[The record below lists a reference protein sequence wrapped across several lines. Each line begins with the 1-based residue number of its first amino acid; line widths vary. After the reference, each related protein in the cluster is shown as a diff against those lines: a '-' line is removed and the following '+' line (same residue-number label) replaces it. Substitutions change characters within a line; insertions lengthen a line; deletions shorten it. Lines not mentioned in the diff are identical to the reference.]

1 MMTVNDV
8 ARYATDK
15 AESQYTAAKNQAA
28 YELSLLG
35 RGDRATRCERFI
47 ADQIE
52 YKTGYSCSLT
62 RPNWEWDI
70 TVELQNKPVRI
81 EVKSAIYKK
90 NKKDPNRTSDYLIQ
104 NIKAELFDYIFIV
117 LVTPEGT
124 IEKWAK
130 SKDIKKHCR
139 CTAGS
144 LGNNGYAIHISTNKL
159 HEYDF
164 LHDIEDFPL

>member
-1 MMTVNDV
+1 MMTMSDV
-8 ARYATDK
+8 KRYSTDK
-15 AESQYTAAKNQAA
+15 TESRYSATKNRAA

-52 YKTGYSCSLT
+52 HKTGYSCSLT

-70 TVELQNKPVRI
+70 TVELENKPVRV
-81 EVKSAIYKK
+81 EVKSAIYRK
-90 NKKDPNRTSDYLIQ
+90 NKKDPHLTSSYLIQ
-104 NIKAELFDYIFIV
+104 NIKTELFDYIFIV

-130 SKDIKKHCR
+130 SKDIKKYCR
-139 CTAGS
+139 CGAGH
-144 LGNNGYAIHISTNKL
+144 LGNNGYAVHICTNKL
-159 HEYDF
+159 HQYDF